1 MYGLRGSGISATV
14 AELDQ
19 RLKQAQACER
29 EAKAA
34 LRQIELD
41 QKKGEL
47 VTIEEVK
54 RQWSARLIEFKAAM
68 LEMPKRAAFRFTD
81 ADIRLHVEEEL
92 NSFVV
97 EVLARYSRDGI
108 CTVADGDNN
117 AAETA
122 PVDNGKPVGR
132 RKPHPKYKGEPAA
145 GAVEDKPDAVSS

>member
-1 MYGLRGSGISATV
+1 
-14 AELDQ
+14 
-19 RLKQAQACER
+19 LKAQAHER

-34 LRQIELD
+34 LRQLELD

-81 ADIRLHVEEEL
+81 ADVRLHVEEEL
-92 NSFVV
+92 SAFVT
-97 EVLARYSRDGI
+97 EVLAKYSRGGI
-108 CTVADGDNN
+108 RALADGDNN
-117 AAETA
+117 AAEAA

-132 RKPHPKYKGEPAA
+132 RKPGAESKGKPAP